1 MIMNDKSFSFKM
13 QSLLLKDC
21 REMTKHLS
29 TPLFKN
35 AYFLMAGS
43 ALTSMIGF
51 AFLIVA
57 TRFYSI
63 EAIGLTTA
71 TLSALGLIA
80 IFSELGLGIGLI
92 RFLPNSGKNGND
104 MLNAC
109 LTLSGLTSIVLA
121 LIFLSGLGI
130 WSPALL
136 LIRQDNMFSIAFV
149 ISAIITAL
157 NPLVLNIFL
166 ARRDTKFILI
176 SNVIASVLKLVFAI
190 LFAIF
195 LNSAFGLFVS
205 AGLAAAVALVISVI
219 LLLPKVQSGY
229 RPQAIVKKEAFNEIW
244 RYSIGNYIS
253 RCLLQITPLILP
265 LIVVN
270 VLNTEMNAYFFV
282 AWSIASMLMIIP
294 SSISNSLFAEASN
307 DETSLKANTVKSL
320 KLMLLLLLP
329 PTLFIS
335 IIADKLLLLFGQAY
349 SDNSS
354 LLLFIVLLSI
364 FPYSIN
370 YLYISIARVT
380 KNTSSIIKVTI
391 MLTSLSLGL
400 SYLLM
405 LDMGLIGVG
414 IGYLGGQSIVAIG
427 VAIFLWRDYRFSAKD
442 YGYRGIS

>member
-1 MIMNDKSFSFKM
+1 MSDKPFFVNM
-13 QSLLLKDC
+13 RSLLLKNYED
-21 REMTKHLS
+21 MTKHLS

-43 ALTSMIGF
+43 ALISMIGF
-51 AFLIVA
+51 VFLIVA

-71 TLSALGLIA
+71 AISALGIIA

-92 RFLPNSGKNGND
+92 RFLPGSGKNGND

-121 LIFLSGLGI
+121 LIFLSGLGV

-136 LIRQDNMFSIAFV
+136 LVLQDTMFSIAFV
-149 ISAIITAL
+149 IFAMVTAL
-157 NPLVLNIFL
+157 NPLVLNVFL

-176 SNVIASVLKLVFAI
+176 SNVIASVFKLVLAI

-205 AGLAAAVALVISVI
+205 AGLAAAIALVISVI

-229 RPQAIVKKEAFNEIW
+229 RPRPIVKKEALNEIW

-253 RCLLQITPLILP
+253 RSLLQITPLILP
-265 LIVVN
+265 LMVVN
-270 VLNTEMNAYFFV
+270 VLSIEMNAYFFV
-282 AWSIASMLMIIP
+282 AWAIANMLMVIP
-294 SSISNSLFAEASN
+294 SSISNSLFAEGSN
-307 DETSLKANTVKSL
+307 NETSLKANTAKSL

-329 PTLFIS
+329 SILFIL

-354 LLLFIVLLSI
+354 LMLRIVLLSI

-380 KNTSSIIKVTI
+380 KNISCIIKVTTV
-391 MLTSLSLGL
+391 LTSLSLGL
-400 SYLLM
+400 SYFLM
-405 LDMGLIGVG
+405 LNMGLIGVG
-414 IGYLGGQSIVAIG
+414 IGYLAGQSIVAIA
-427 VAIFLWRDYRFSAKD
+427 VVIFLWRDYKFSAKD
-442 YGYRGIS
+442 NGHRGIS